1 MRNTYSVVLNDSKP
15 GDKFLIEMIDDKRTF
30 LEQNKQIATTQGVL
44 IALLGELAQRR
55 MMDEGLQYPD
65 PNLVLNV
72 SIMETILN
80 AKLDMLANYLTD
92 SIVSKLSGLAI
103 APQQRTDFFATEEDY
118 TLNDIF
124 DELGWNKEEDEND

>member
-1 MRNTYSVVLNDSKP
+1 VVLNDSKP